1 MSASPSNPFVLP
13 GFGQSGDA
21 ATNPLLASLEMMRQ
35 AFAGLGGPAG
45 MSGGLGLSPP
55 MNPEELERKI
65 AELKSVENW
74 LKLNLSMLSSTIQG
88 MEVQLATIATLKSF
102 MAAGSAAA
110 ANAQGSS
117 AQAAPP
123 SWFSGWP
130 TAPAQP
136 QSNPQPYTRAEV
148 KPQAEPEPQP
158 QPQPQ
163 ELAQAAQA
171 AAGAADASNRDA
183 TATGSAQTTRGDAA
197 TASVA
202 PAAQAW
208 WDMLQQ
214 QFGQVAAAT
223 AASMAVKPAQSA
235 GQAAAKP
242 VRAPK
247 KTTARNT
254 KQASTKSLNKTKT
267 KASSTATKATTTVRP
282 KARPQTTKKST
293 TKPTAQ

>member
-21 ATNPLLASLEMMRQ
+21 ATNPLLASLEMMRK

-102 MAAGSAAA
+102 MAA
-110 ANAQGSS
+110 SS
-117 AQAAPP
+117 ASGANPQASSTQAAPS

-130 TAPAQP
+130 TAPLQP
-136 QSNPQPYTRAEV
+136 HTQTEPEAR
-148 KPQAEPEPQP
+148 PQAS
-158 QPQPQ
+158 
-163 ELAQAAQA
+163 
-171 AAGAADASNRDA
+171 AADAADRDA
-183 TATGSAQTTRGDAA
+183 TASGAAQATQGDAA
-197 TASVA
+197 TAAAA

-223 AASMAVKPAQSA
+223 AASMALKPKPTA
-235 GQAAAKP
+235 GQAPAKQARAAKKS
-242 VRAPK
+242 AT
-247 KTTARNT
+247 KTT
-254 KQASTKSLNKTKT
+254 TKT
-267 KASSTATKATTTVRP
+267 TTKTNMKTATKAPSKTN
-282 KARPQTTKKST
+282 TKKTS
-293 TKPTAQ
+293 

>member
-102 MAAGSAAA
+102 MAASSAGS
-110 ANAQGSS
+110 ANAQAPNG
-117 AQAAPP
+117 QAAPP

-136 QSNPQPYTRAEV
+136 QSSPQMPAQ
-148 KPQAEPEPQP
+148 PQAQASADDAADRAAKASGT
-158 QPQPQ
+158 
-163 ELAQAAQA
+163 AQATQGEATA
-171 AAGAADASNRDA
+171 AAA
-183 TATGSAQTTRGDAA
+183 
-197 TASVA
+197 A

-223 AASMAVKPAQSA
+223 AASMALKPTPAV
-235 GQAAAKP
+235 GK
-242 VRAPK
+242 AP
-247 KTTARNT
+247 A
-254 KQASTKSLNKTKT
+254 KQASAATK
-267 KASSTATKATTTVRP
+267 TATKTARKTARKTTTAAST
-282 KARPQTTKKST
+282 KTSTKKT
-293 TKPTAQ
+293 P

>member
-21 ATNPLLASLEMMRQ
+21 ATNPLLASLEMMRK

-102 MAAGSAAA
+102 MAAGSAGST
-110 ANAQGSS
+110 NAQ
-117 AQAAPP
+117 AP
-123 SWFSGWP
+123 
-130 TAPAQP
+130 Q
-136 QSNPQPYTRAEV
+136 
-148 KPQAEPEPQP
+148 
-158 QPQPQ
+158 
-163 ELAQAAQA
+163 
-171 AAGAADASNRDA
+171 
-183 TATGSAQTTRGDAA
+183 GDAA
-197 TASVA
+197 TAAAA

-223 AASMAVKPAQSA
+223 AASMALKPTPAA
-235 GQAAAKP
+235 GQAPAKRTSAAK
-242 VRAPK
+242 K
-247 KTTARNT
+247 
-254 KQASTKSLNKTKT
+254 
-267 KASSTATKATTTVRP
+267 TATKAARKTTTAAST
-282 KARPQTTKKST
+282 KTSTKKT
-293 TKPTAQ
+293 P

>member
-102 MAAGSAAA
+102 MAAGSAGA
-110 ANAQGSS
+110 ANPSGSTAQT
-117 AQAAPP
+117 APP
-123 SWFSGWP
+123 SWLSGWP

-136 QSNPQPYTRAEV
+136 QPTPQT
-148 KPQAEPEPQP
+148 QAEPEAQP
-158 QPQPQ
+158 
-163 ELAQAAQA
+163 QA
-171 AAGAADASNRDA
+171 AAAASAERTEKSGSTAQA
-183 TATGSAQTTRGDAA
+183 TPGDAA
-197 TASVA
+197 TAA
-202 PAAQAW
+202 PAAKAW

-223 AASMAVKPAQSA
+223 AASMALKPTPPA
-235 GQAAAKP
+235 GQAPVKRARAAK
-242 VRAPK
+242 
-247 KTTARNT
+247 
-254 KQASTKSLNKTKT
+254 KS
-267 KASSTATKATTTVRP
+267 ATKATP
-282 KARPQTTKKST
+282 KASTKTNAKKAT
-293 TKPTAQ
+293 

>member
-21 ATNPLLASLEMMRQ
+21 ATNPLFASLEMMRQ

-102 MAAGSAAA
+102 MAAGSAGA
-110 ANAQGSS
+110 ANSQVPG

-136 QSNPQPYTRAEV
+136 QSNPQPSARAEV

-158 QPQPQ
+158 QAQRQ
-163 ELAQAAQA
+163 EPAQA
-171 AAGAADASNRDA
+171 
-183 TATGSAQTTRGDAA
+183 
-197 TASVA
+197 ASVA

-223 AASMAVKPAQSA
+223 AASMAGKPTQAA
-235 GQAAAKP
+235 GQATAKP
-242 VRAPK
+242 ARTPK
-247 KTTARNT
+247 KTTAPNT
-254 KQASTKSLNKTKT
+254 KQAAASALNKTKT
-267 KASSTATKATTTVRP
+267 
-282 KARPQTTKKST
+282 KARPQTTKKAA
-293 TKPTAQ
+293 TKPTAE

>member
-1 MSASPSNPFVLP
+1 MMSASPSNPFVLP

-21 ATNPLLASLEMMRQ
+21 ATNPLFASLEMMRQ

-102 MAAGSAAA
+102 MAAGSAGG
-110 ANAQGSS
+110 ANSQVSG

-130 TAPAQP
+130 TAAAQP

-148 KPQAEPEPQP
+148 KPQAEPEPQS
-158 QPQPQ
+158 QAQRQ
-163 ELAQAAQA
+163 EPAQAAKDA
-171 AAGAADASNRDA
+171 DAADRDA
-183 TATGSAQTTRGDAA
+183 RATGAAQTTQGDAA
-197 TASVA
+197 AASVA

-223 AASMAVKPAQSA
+223 AASMAGKPTQAA

-242 VRAPK
+242 ARTPK
-247 KTTARNT
+247 KTTAPNT
-254 KQASTKSLNKTKT
+254 RQAAANALNKTKT
-267 KASSTATKATTTVRP
+267 
-282 KARPQTTKKST
+282 KARPQTTKKAA
-293 TKPTAQ
+293 TKPTAE

>member
-21 ATNPLLASLEMMRQ
+21 ATNPLLASLEMMRK

-102 MAAGSAAA
+102 IAASSAGSANPQA
-110 ANAQGSS
+110 SS
-117 AQAAPP
+117 TQAAPP

-130 TAPAQP
+130 TASAQP
-136 QSNPQPYTRAEV
+136 QSNPQTQAQPEAQ
-148 KPQAEPEPQP
+148 PQA
-158 QPQPQ
+158 
-163 ELAQAAQA
+163 ATAASV
-171 AAGAADASNRDA
+171 DRDA
-183 TATGSAQTTRGDAA
+183 TASGAAQTTQGDAA
-197 TASVA
+197 TAAAA

-223 AASMAVKPAQSA
+223 AASMALKPSPAA
-235 GQAAAKP
+235 GQAPA
-242 VRAPK
+242 
-247 KTTARNT
+247 
-254 KQASTKSLNKTKT
+254 KQASVVKKS
-267 KASSTATKATTTVRP
+267 ATKAASKTTSKTTS
-282 KARPQTTKKST
+282 KAPTKTNAKKTS
-293 TKPTAQ
+293 

>member
-1 MSASPSNPFVLP
+1 
-13 GFGQSGDA
+13 
-21 ATNPLLASLEMMRQ
+21 MRK

-102 MAAGSAAA
+102 MAASSAGSANPQA
-110 ANAQGSS
+110 SS
-117 AQAAPP
+117 TQAAPP

-130 TAPAQP
+130 TASAQP
-136 QSNPQPYTRAEV
+136 QSNPQTQAQPEAQ
-148 KPQAEPEPQP
+148 PQA
-158 QPQPQ
+158 
-163 ELAQAAQA
+163 ATAASV
-171 AAGAADASNRDA
+171 DRDA
-183 TATGSAQTTRGDAA
+183 TASGAAQTTQGDAA
-197 TASVA
+197 TAAAA

-223 AASMAVKPAQSA
+223 AASMALKPSPAA
-235 GQAAAKP
+235 GQAPA
-242 VRAPK
+242 
-247 KTTARNT
+247 
-254 KQASTKSLNKTKT
+254 KQASVMKKSATKT
-267 KASSTATKATTTVRP
+267 ASKTASKAPTKTN
-282 KARPQTTKKST
+282 TKKTS
-293 TKPTAQ
+293 

>member
-13 GFGQSGDA
+13 GFGQSGDD
-21 ATNPLLASLEMMRQ
+21 ATHPLLASLEMLRK

-102 MAAGSAAA
+102 MAASSAGSANPQA
-110 ANAQGSS
+110 SS
-117 AQAAPP
+117 TQAAPP

-130 TAPAQP
+130 TASAQP
-136 QSNPQPYTRAEV
+136 QTNPQTQARPEAQ
-148 KPQAEPEPQP
+148 PQA
-158 QPQPQ
+158 
-163 ELAQAAQA
+163 ATAASV
-171 AAGAADASNRDA
+171 DRDA
-183 TATGSAQTTRGDAA
+183 TASGAEQTTQGDAA
-197 TASVA
+197 TAAAA

-223 AASMAVKPAQSA
+223 AASMALKPSPAA
-235 GQAAAKP
+235 GQAPAKQTS
-242 VRAPK
+242 VVKKSATKTASKTTSKAPTKTNTK
-247 KTTARNT
+247 KT
-254 KQASTKSLNKTKT
+254 S
-267 KASSTATKATTTVRP
+267 
-282 KARPQTTKKST
+282 
-293 TKPTAQ
+293 

>member
-21 ATNPLLASLEMMRQ
+21 ATNPLLASLEMMRK

-65 AELKSVENW
+65 AELK
-74 LKLNLSMLSSTIQG
+74 LNLSMLSSTIQG

-102 MAAGSAAA
+102 MAASSAGSANPQA
-110 ANAQGSS
+110 SS
-117 AQAAPP
+117 TQAAPP

-130 TAPAQP
+130 TASAQP
-136 QSNPQPYTRAEV
+136 QSNPQTQAQPEAQ
-148 KPQAEPEPQP
+148 PQA
-158 QPQPQ
+158 
-163 ELAQAAQA
+163 ATAASV
-171 AAGAADASNRDA
+171 DRDA
-183 TATGSAQTTRGDAA
+183 TASGAEQTTQGDAA
-197 TASVA
+197 TAAAA

-223 AASMAVKPAQSA
+223 AASMALKPSPAA
-235 GQAAAKP
+235 GQAPAKQTS
-242 VRAPK
+242 VVKKSAK
-247 KTTARNT
+247 KTASKTASKAPTKTNT
-254 KQASTKSLNKTKT
+254 KKT
-267 KASSTATKATTTVRP
+267 S
-282 KARPQTTKKST
+282 
-293 TKPTAQ
+293 

>member
-21 ATNPLLASLEMMRQ
+21 ATNPLLASLEMMRK

-102 MAAGSAAA
+102 MAASSAGSANPQA
-110 ANAQGSS
+110 SS
-117 AQAAPP
+117 TQAAPP

-130 TAPAQP
+130 TASAQP
-136 QSNPQPYTRAEV
+136 QSNPQTQAQPEAQ
-148 KPQAEPEPQP
+148 PQA
-158 QPQPQ
+158 
-163 ELAQAAQA
+163 ATA
-171 AAGAADASNRDA
+171 AASVDRDA
-183 TATGSAQTTRGDAA
+183 TASGAEQTTQGDAA
-197 TASVA
+197 TAAAA

-223 AASMAVKPAQSA
+223 AASMALKPSPAA
-235 GQAAAKP
+235 GQAPAKQTS
-242 VRAPK
+242 VVKKSATKTASKTTSKAPTKTNTK
-247 KTTARNT
+247 KT
-254 KQASTKSLNKTKT
+254 S
-267 KASSTATKATTTVRP
+267 
-282 KARPQTTKKST
+282 
-293 TKPTAQ
+293 

>member
-1 MSASPSNPFVLP
+1 MTAMPSNPFVLP

-21 ATNPLLASLEMMRQ
+21 ATNPLLASLEMMRK
-35 AFAGLGGPAG
+35 AFAGMGGPAG
-45 MSGGLGLSPP
+45 MSSALGLNPP

-102 MAAGSAAA
+102 MAASSAGA
-110 ANAQGSS
+110 ANPQATG

-130 TAPAQP
+130 TPSAQP
-136 QSNPQPYTRAEV
+136 QSDPPTPAQS
-148 KPQAEPEPQP
+148 QP
-158 QPQPQ
+158 QTQAQPD
-163 ELAQAAQA
+163 AQPQA
-171 AAGAADASNRDA
+171 AASDSAGHDSTASRP
-183 TATGSAQTTRGDAA
+183 AQVNQTEAA
-197 TASVA
+197 TAAVA

-223 AASMAVKPAQSA
+223 AASMAIKPMQAEDKTSA
-235 GQAAAKP
+235 SPPKTA
-242 VRAPK
+242 K
-247 KTTARNT
+247 KTAKKTATQATPKPRT
-254 KQASTKSLNKTKT
+254 KLPTKT
-267 KASSTATKATTTVRP
+267 SA
-282 KARPQTTKKST
+282 KKTS
-293 TKPTAQ
+293 

>member
-21 ATNPLLASLEMMRQ
+21 ATNPLFASLEMMRQ

-102 MAAGSAAA
+102 MAAGSAGAV
-110 ANAQGSS
+110 NSQVSG

-130 TAPAQP
+130 TAAAQP
-136 QSNPQPYTRAEV
+136 QSNPPMHTQPES
-148 KPQAEPEPQP
+148 QP
-158 QPQPQ
+158 QRKPESQPD
-163 ELAQAAQA
+163 AAAPNSADRDNRANRAAQA
-171 AAGAADASNRDA
+171 
-183 TATGSAQTTRGDAA
+183 TQGDAA
-197 TASVA
+197 TAAVA

-223 AASMAVKPAQSA
+223 AASMAHKPKQAA
-235 GQAAAKP
+235 GQAAAT
-242 VRAPK
+242 AAK
-247 KTTARNT
+247 KTTT
-254 KQASTKSLNKTKT
+254 KASTKAPIQTKT
-267 KASSTATKATTTVRP
+267 KASTTATKATSKARP
-282 KARPQTTKKST
+282 KASSKAPRKAT
-293 TKPTAQ
+293 TKPTIE

>member
-21 ATNPLLASLEMMRQ
+21 ATNPLLASLEMMRK

-45 MSGGLGLSPP
+45 MSAGLGLSPP

-102 MAAGSAAA
+102 MAAGPAGSANPQAP
-110 ANAQGSS
+110 NV
-117 AQAAPP
+117 QAASP

-130 TAPAQP
+130 TAPTQPQSSPQTPAQP
-136 QSNPQPYTRAEV
+136 QTQ
-148 KPQAEPEPQP
+148 PQAQASVVDAADDAAERP
-158 QPQPQ
+158 
-163 ELAQAAQA
+163 AKANGAAQA
-171 AAGAADASNRDA
+171 TQGDS
-183 TATGSAQTTRGDAA
+183 TQGDAA
-197 TASVA
+197 ATSAA

-223 AASMAVKPAQSA
+223 ATSMALKPTPAAGKEPAKRASA
-235 GQAAAKP
+235 ATKTAAKTAAKT
-242 VRAPK
+242 APK
-247 KTTARNT
+247 TATKTARKTTTA
-254 KQASTKSLNKTKT
+254 ASTKTS
-267 KASSTATKATTTVRP
+267 
-282 KARPQTTKKST
+282 TKKT
-293 TKPTAQ
+293 P

>member
-21 ATNPLLASLEMMRQ
+21 ATNPLFASLEMMRQ

-45 MSGGLGLSPP
+45 MSGGFGLSPS

-102 MAAGSAAA
+102 MAAGSAGA
-110 ANAQGSS
+110 ANSQASD

-130 TAPAQP
+130 TAAAQP
-136 QSNPQPYTRAEV
+136 QTNPPTCT
-148 KPQAEPEPQP
+148 QAEPQP
-158 QPQPQ
+158 QPKPEPKSKSQPESQ
-163 ELAQAAQA
+163 PDAVAPDPADRDNRASRVAQA
-171 AAGAADASNRDA
+171 
-183 TATGSAQTTRGDAA
+183 TRGDAA
-197 TASVA
+197 TAAVA

-208 WDMLQQ
+208 WNMLQQ
-214 QFGQVAAAT
+214 QFGKVAAAT
-223 AASMAVKPAQSA
+223 AASMAVKPTQAA
-235 GQAAAKP
+235 GQTPAKP
-242 VRAPK
+242 A
-247 KTTARNT
+247 KTA
-254 KQASTKSLNKTKT
+254 
-267 KASSTATKATTTVRP
+267 
-282 KARPQTTKKST
+282 KKST
-293 TKPTAQ
+293 TNPNTKTATKTTTTTLKAPKKAPTKTTIKRSP

>member
-102 MAAGSAAA
+102 MAAGSAGA
-110 ANAQGSS
+110 ANPQGST
-117 AQAAPP
+117 AQTAPP
-123 SWFSGWP
+123 RWLSGWP

-136 QSNPQPYTRAEV
+136 QPTLQT
-148 KPQAEPEPQP
+148 QAEPEAQP
-158 QPQPQ
+158 
-163 ELAQAAQA
+163 QA
-171 AAGAADASNRDA
+171 AAAASTERTEKSGSTAQA
-183 TATGSAQTTRGDAA
+183 TAGDAA
-197 TASVA
+197 TAA
-202 PAAQAW
+202 PAAKAW

-223 AASMAVKPAQSA
+223 AASMALKPTAPA
-235 GQAAAKP
+235 GQAPAKRARAAK
-242 VRAPK
+242 
-247 KTTARNT
+247 
-254 KQASTKSLNKTKT
+254 KS
-267 KASSTATKATTTVRP
+267 ATKATP
-282 KARPQTTKKST
+282 KAPTKTNAKKAS
-293 TKPTAQ
+293 

>member
-21 ATNPLLASLEMMRQ
+21 ATNPLLASLEMMRK

-45 MSGGLGLSPP
+45 MSGGLGLNPP

-102 MAAGSAAA
+102 MTANSAGSA
-110 ANAQGSS
+110 NAQAGS

-130 TAPAQP
+130 TATAQTQSSPQTQAEPQAPAQP
-136 QSNPQPYTRAEV
+136 QAQAQAQAQASAADLADRAA
-148 KPQAEPEPQP
+148 KASG
-158 QPQPQ
+158 
-163 ELAQAAQA
+163 AAQA
-171 AAGAADASNRDA
+171 TQGDGA
-183 TATGSAQTTRGDAA
+183 TAAA
-197 TASVA
+197 A

-223 AASMAVKPAQSA
+223 AASIALKPTPAADEALAKRASAVKKTATKTA
-235 GQAAAKP
+235 TKTAAK
-242 VRAPK
+242 
-247 KTTARNT
+247 TT
-254 KQASTKSLNKTKT
+254 T
-267 KASSTATKATTTVRP
+267 KASSKTN
-282 KARPQTTKKST
+282 TKKTS
-293 TKPTAQ
+293 